1 MWDLVFQMG
10 LCSAFTVGL
19 VYFWILI
26 ICDANRIA
34 RIERI
39 NRERIEQN
47 TGTAYVPSRRD
58 S

>member
-19 VYFWILI
+19 VYLWILI